1 MPALGTWL
9 GGLPG
14 LQRGTL
20 TPASFL
26 TDGRPVVQSL
36 PPFLPDCVAGQFR

>member
-20 TPASFL
+20 TPVPFL
-26 TDGRPVVQSL
+26 TDGTPTVQFRRF
-36 PPFLPDCVAGQFR
+36 FLPDCVAGQFR